1 MIIECVNCGKKFKLN
16 SDLIPEEGRTIQCG
30 SCDHIWF
37 YQKSVEKIEKDPQI
51 IIKKRPATIEKD
63 NNSKKSNNKSDNITQ
78 KEKKMMIV
86 ANTKQS
92 LRFSK
97 ILSYVLVLIISFIA
111 LIIIIDTFKSLIFT
125 SLPQLEIIFFNL
137 FETFKDISLFIKDL
151 I

>member
-1 MIIECVNCGKKFKLN
+1 MIIECVNCSKKFKLN
-16 SDLIPEEGRTIQCG
+16 SDLIPEKGRTIQCG
-30 SCDHIWF
+30 SCNHIWF
-37 YQKSVEKIEKDPQI
+37 YEKNVEKIKKDQRIIEK
-51 IIKKRPATIEKD
+51 KSPATIEKD
-63 NNSKKSNNKSDNITQ
+63 NNSIKSIKKSSGVTQ

-92 LRFSK
+92 LKLSK
-97 ILSYVLVLIISFIA
+97 ILSYVLVLIISFFA
-111 LIIIIDTFKSLIFT
+111 LIIIIDTFKSPIFT